1 MIIISEK
8 SLDDK
13 VEVIQNEREKTKL
26 IKEAEHKAELAA
38 KDAPAKEPVKATGII
53 ILILLAS
60 IAIAIG
66 GILFI
71 NRNNKKD

>member
-1 MIIISEK
+1 MIG
-8 SLDDK
+8 
-13 VEVIQNEREKTKL
+13 NEREKTKL
-26 IKEAEHKAELAA
+26 IEEAKHKAELEAM
-38 KDAPAKEPVKATGII
+38 DAPTKEPVKATGII

-71 NRNNKKD
+71 SRKNKRN